1 MKRLTIPLL
10 TAFFMIL
17 LCSPASALDKK
28 TPKPSSDTSRAEEG
42 GFNPGSWLI
51 SLYRDHISAVDGD
64 RCPSIPSCSA
74 YSVQA
79 FKKHGFIMG
88 WFMTVDRL
96 IHEGSDEEKISPVIY
111 SRGKWM
117 IFDPLKNNDFWWY
130 HEHEDHDE

>member
-1 MKRLTIPLL
+1 MKRSLIPLFAAL
-10 TAFFMIL
+10 FMIL
-17 LCSPASALDKK
+17 LCDPAFSVDKK
-28 TPKPSSDTSRAEEG
+28 TQKSLSDTSRAADG

-64 RCPSIPSCSA
+64 RCPSIPSCSS

-96 IHEGSDEEKISPVIY
+96 IHEGRDEERVSPVIY
-111 SRGKWM
+111 FRGKWK
-117 IFDPLKNNDFWWY
+117 IYDPLENNDFWWH
-130 HEHEDHDE
+130 HEHEKHDE

>member
-1 MKRLTIPLL
+1 MKRLLIPLL
-10 TAFFMIL
+10 AALFMIL
-17 LCSPASALDKK
+17 LCSPAPAFDEK
-28 TPKPSSDTSRAEEG
+28 TPKPGSDASRTEEG

-51 SLYRDHISAVDGD
+51 SFYRDHISAVDGD
-64 RCPSIPSCSA
+64 RCPSIPSCSS

-111 SRGKWM
+111 SNGRWM
-117 IFDPLKNNDFWWY
+117 IYDPLENNDFWWH